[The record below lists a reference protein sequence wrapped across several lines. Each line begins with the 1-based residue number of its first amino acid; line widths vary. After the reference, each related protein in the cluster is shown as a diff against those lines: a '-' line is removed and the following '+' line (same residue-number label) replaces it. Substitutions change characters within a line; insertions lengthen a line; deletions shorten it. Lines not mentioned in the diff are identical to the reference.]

1 MGLQSLTSLEKS
13 EKVFVDS
20 NILIYHLTQ
29 DELYGELSRNF
40 LKRIEEG
47 ELPGYT
53 APVVVSGVLFMF
65 IKVWIMGHKGIAPG
79 KIIQYL
85 KRNPEVLGEIDL
97 GEPIELVSTL
107 EMLPTTQETISHS
120 HAYISKYHLL
130 PNDGIKLSLIRK
142 NGIRNLATQGSD
154 FNNVDI
160 IDVWK
165 LKIHGGK

>member
-47 ELPGYT
+47 ELSGYT
-53 APVVVSGVLFMF
+53 SPVVVSEVLFMF
-65 IKVWIMGHKGIAPG
+65 IKAWIMGHKGIAPG
-79 KIIQYL
+79 KIIHYL
-85 KRNPEVLGEIDL
+85 KRNPQVLGEIDFSK
-97 GEPIELVSTL
+97 PIELVSTL
-107 EMLPTTQETISHS
+107 EVLPTTEETISHS
-120 HAYISKYHLL
+120 YAYISKYHLL
-130 PNDGIKLSLIRK
+130 PNDAINLSLIRK
-142 NGIRNLATQGSD
+142 NGIRNLVTQDSD
-154 FNNVDI
+154 FNDVDI
-160 IDVWK
+160 VGVWK